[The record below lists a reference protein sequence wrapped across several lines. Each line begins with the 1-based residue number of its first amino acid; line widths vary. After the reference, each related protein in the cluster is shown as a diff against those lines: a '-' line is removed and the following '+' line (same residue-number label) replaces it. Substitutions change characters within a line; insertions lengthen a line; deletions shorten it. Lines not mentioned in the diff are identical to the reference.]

1 MKIIAPGE
9 IRPVVRVA
17 NYIETAP
24 DAVWG
29 PRAIPDIELILAISG
44 DYELV
49 TDESTVPVGPGQVLF
64 VVPDE
69 RHTFRARPGGGRGRI
84 SCIHCELLPGA
95 RWSAGDYRLRPEPS
109 LVTDAGGDPA
119 VEQRFRRCA
128 EVFSGYGHYRA
139 EMLETVAREV
149 WLGLAEV
156 WAGRHPPALSART
169 RRMVE
174 WLRARLAE
182 PVSRRDL
189 AREFFLT
196 PERINALF
204 RKELGISPTQFLHRE
219 RALFAHRMMQSEGL
233 SAKEAAARA
242 GFCDQFYFSKVF
254 RKVMGVPPSRA

>member
-1 MKIIAPGE
+1 VVSGE
-9 IRPVVRVA
+9 FEYLADDAATPV
-17 NYIETAP
+17 
-24 DAVWG
+24 D
-29 PRAIPDIELILAISG
+29 
-44 DYELV
+44 
-49 TDESTVPVGPGQVLF
+49 PGQVLCIP
-64 VVPDE
+64 PDE
-69 RHTFRARPGGGRGRI
+69 RHTFRRRPGAGRGVI

-95 RWSAGDYRLRPEPS
+95 SWRAGDYRLRPEPG

-119 VEQRFRRCA
+119 VEERFRRCA
-128 EVFSGYGHYRA
+128 AVFSGYGHYRA

-149 WLGLAEV
+149 WLGLAER
-156 WAGRHPPALSART
+156 WTGAPAPALSSRT
-169 RRMVE
+169 RRMVD

-189 AREFFLT
+189 AAAFFLT
-196 PERINALF
+196 PEHVNALF

-219 RALFAHRMMQSEGL
+219 RVLLAHRLMQSEGL